1 MLNVQI
7 FKKKKKVFVN
17 DEVILL
23 RLVGLQSLSV

>member
-7 FKKKKKVFVN
+7 FKKKKKVFVK